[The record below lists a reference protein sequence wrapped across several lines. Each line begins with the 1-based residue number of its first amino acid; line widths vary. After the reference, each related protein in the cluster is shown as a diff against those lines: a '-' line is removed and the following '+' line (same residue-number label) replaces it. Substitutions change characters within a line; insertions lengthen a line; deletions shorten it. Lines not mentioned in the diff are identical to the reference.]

1 MGCGRAISSG
11 SFTAFRMTQKRSTPT
26 ASSQGNLKGNLKGKI
41 KAKGYPK
48 ADVREEKNPR

>member
-26 ASSQGNLKGNLKGKI
+26 ASTQGNLKGKI